1 VKMLNHEFSCQ
12 MRRLL
17 IAFTQGKAILAST
30 ATSGND
36 LRHWPRSFQLCGKTH
51 IRATHRFSKTAFA
64 FFFLTRYHVLSYPSW
79 KRSFARLR
87 VSLLRKNKKMRGFF
101 RKKNCWIS
109 APSSVFLRRE
119 RSCFMDA
126 LRDLSWCHCFLNIYS
141 FIYLILTRSWCNTW
155 YHSHKILFP
164 ITVII
169 LLACLNLNSYYIVQH
184 FQKRR
189 KQNIRFYFF

>member
-1 VKMLNHEFSCQ
+1 MLNHEFSCQ

-36 LRHWPRSFQLCGKTH
+36 LRHWPRSFQLCGKTN
-51 IRATHRFSKTAFA
+51 IRATHRFSKIAFA

-109 APSSVFLRRE
+109 APSSSVENDHVLWMHFGTSHDAIAFWIFIRLFIWFLLE
-119 RSCFMDA
+119 AGVIHDII
-126 LRDLSWCHCFLNIYS
+126 LTKYCFLLQLLY
-141 FIYLILTRSWCNTW
+141 C
-155 YHSHKILFP
+155 SH
-164 ITVII
+164 V
-169 LLACLNLNSYYIVQH
+169 
-184 FQKRR
+184 
-189 KQNIRFYFF
+189 